1 MTSEGQ
7 AEASGYDFVYTKAS
21 VKVQSQGSRDPVI
34 SSSMLEGW
42 EEEDWVQG
50 SITKEKTAE
59 TSQKENRC
67 DRCIRRKS

>member
-1 MTSEGQ
+1 MTSEGK

-34 SSSMLEGW
+34 SSNMLEGW
-42 EEEDWVQG
+42 EEDWVQG

-59 TSQKENRC
+59 TSQKENQC
-67 DRCIRRKS
+67 DRCVRRKT